1 MHHNGKQ
8 NCPSPSPCHKEQ
20 PLPCRFPLV
29 EKQTLVEWQ
38 RSCAMAER
46 VDRSAQFAHACAKDL
61 PQRSRVQLI
70 HSRIH
75 CRNHSLSLIGLE
87 SLNCTCTYTSCRHNT
102 WHYCRCK
109 CLQARSLVEILDCLD
124 DCTIHHHTYNSPCG
138 QGSCHRCSPKQCL
151 AIHVAIESGA
161 ISYQEWR
168 PKKRSWDHHV
178 HVWLQSF
185 QVGWCVPK
193 CHPKVQHA
201 HRAQTI
207 LDCTHHWSNWWSSG
221 LQRALDSIQHQ
232 FEAYWTNQQVPLDQ
246 HLLQVHGRWEL
257 LWPGIPLVAMSKSPH
272 VWSVMTP
279 LV

>member
-1 MHHNGKQ
+1 M
-8 NCPSPSPCHKEQ
+8 
-20 PLPCRFPLV
+20 
-29 EKQTLVEWQ
+29 
-38 RSCAMAER
+38 
-46 VDRSAQFAHACAKDL
+46 FAGTK
-61 PQRSRVQLI
+61 SGEGTI
-70 HSRIH
+70 
-75 CRNHSLSLIGLE
+75 
-87 SLNCTCTYTSCRHNT
+87 
-102 WHYCRCK
+102 
-109 CLQARSLVEILDCLD
+109 EILDCLD

-185 QVGWCVPK
+185 RVGWCVPK

-232 FEAYWTNQQVPLDQ
+232 FEAYWTNHIEPISKS
-246 HLLQVHGRWEL
+246 HLTNTCSKSMVVENCYGPEYHLWLWVSHPMYGQ
-257 LWPGIPLVAMSKSPH
+257 LWPHWFNHKKMLALNPYLWIIFHVKFHDKSLLLTIFLRLFLVYWKS
-272 VWSVMTP
+272 V
-279 LV
+279 